1 MLRLR
6 RLELEDFGPYKG
18 VQEFRFPDGEGVTVV
33 YGENRRGKTSLLN
46 AIRFALLGQV
56 VTRGSRPLQFH
67 KVLNTAARAEGRTCF
82 RVALDFTFEGHTY
95 ALTRRAEL
103 RPGATEPLAHNDFK
117 QTVFLQRDGQAVSQT
132 EAEHE
137 LARIMPPQIAR
148 FFLFD
153 GELLSEYEELLRDRG
168 ESDVGPKIAA
178 AIEQILG
185 LPVLQN
191 ARADLSALADEAAQ
205 EESRAAQRDKN
216 AQSIGALLE
225 NLTAMHRRQREEG
238 QRLERELEQATAR
251 KAELEE
257 TLKKSTLLASLLADR
272 DRLERE
278 ITDLEVRQEDKKSK
292 LQTAMQ
298 AAWRGIIARRIT
310 PLYAALRA
318 RRDDLQGCVARHL
331 AAVERARE
339 LRVAVQAGK
348 CPTCA
353 QPVDPSAAS
362 RLAAEADTAAA
373 GDVAAEQRELLEVQ
387 QELDAAARLSGADD
401 TARVADL
408 FDDVEQIK
416 VELHTRGARLREVVD
431 EVTEYNESEYRLQ
444 RKQYDET
451 AGDIRILQRGLAET
465 AAEVQKLEEQLRD
478 ARKKLDRVSG
488 ASLAGERQK
497 RETFGALASLFR
509 DAIEVYRERLR
520 ARVERD
526 ASDLFLKLTSEPED
540 AGLRIN
546 GQYGLTIVHR
556 DGTDIVVRSSG
567 AEQIV
572 ALSLMGALQKNAP
585 LRGPLI
591 ADSLLMRVDDA
602 HRENLVRALPSMA
615 EQVAVLVFRAEMRP
629 EESRRLLGERLL
641 TEYQIERV
649 SAKHSTLVPYEG
661 GR

>member
-6 RLELEDFGPYKG
+6 RLEIEDFGPYKG
-18 VQEFRFPDGEGVTVV
+18 VQEMHFPEGEGVTVI

-67 KVLNTAARAEGRTCF
+67 KVLNTVARTEGRTGF
-82 RVALDFTFEGHTY
+82 RAALDFTFDGHAY
-95 ALTRRAEL
+95 ALTRRADL
-103 RPGATEPLAHNDFK
+103 RAGATEPLAHDDFK

-153 GELLSEYEELLRDRG
+153 GELLSEYEELLRERG

-185 LPVLQN
+185 LPILQN
-191 ARADLSALADEAAQ
+191 AWADIAALADEAAQ

-225 NLTAMHRRQREEG
+225 NLTAMYKRQREEG
-238 QRLERELEQATAR
+238 QRLERELEEATAR
-251 KAELEE
+251 KVELEE
-257 TLKKSTLLASLLADR
+257 TLKKSTLLASLLGDR
-272 DRLERE
+272 DRLDSE
-278 ITDLEVRQEDKKSK
+278 IKDLEARRDDKKAK

-298 AAWRGIIARRIT
+298 GAWRSVIARRIA
-310 PLYAALRA
+310 PLHAALSA
-318 RRDDLQGCVARHL
+318 RRDELQEGVARHL
-331 AAVERARE
+331 AAAERARE
-339 LRVAVQAGK
+339 MHVAAQAGR

-353 QPVDPSAAS
+353 QSVDPSAAS
-362 RLAAEADTAAA
+362 RLLAEADAAA
-373 GDVAAEQRELLEVQ
+373 TGDVVAEQRELVEVQ
-387 QELDAAARLSGADD
+387 QELDATARLAAADD
-401 TARVADL
+401 TIRVTEL
-408 FDDVEQIK
+408 FDDLEQIK
-416 VELHTRGARLREVVD
+416 VELHTRSARRREVMEELV
-431 EVTEYNESEYRLQ
+431 EQNESDYRVQ
-444 RKQYDET
+444 RKQYDDT

-465 AAEVQKLEEQLRD
+465 YAEVQKLEEQIRD
-478 ARKKLDRVSG
+478 ARKRLDRVSG
-488 ASLAGERQK
+488 AGLASERQK
-497 RETFGALASLFR
+497 RETFAALGSLFR
-509 DAIEVYRERLR
+509 DAIEVYRDRLR
-520 ARVERD
+520 TGVERD

-546 GQYGLTIVHR
+546 EQYGLTIVHR

-602 HRENLVRALPSMA
+602 HRENLVRALPTMA
-615 EQVAVLVFRAEMRP
+615 EQVAVLVFRAEIRP
-629 EESRRLLGERLL
+629 EEARGLLRERLL

-649 SAKHSTLVPYEG
+649 SAKHSTLVPFEG
-661 GR
+661 GC